1 MASSLRRFV
10 GMVFLVSFVLVY
22 CFIVMVI
29 GDITMV
35 NQHWSMKLVF
45 FAITGLIWVIPAA
58 MIISWTYKKR

>member
-35 NQHWSMKLVF
+35 NQHWSLKLVF
-45 FAITGLIWVIPAA
+45 FAITGLIWVVPAA